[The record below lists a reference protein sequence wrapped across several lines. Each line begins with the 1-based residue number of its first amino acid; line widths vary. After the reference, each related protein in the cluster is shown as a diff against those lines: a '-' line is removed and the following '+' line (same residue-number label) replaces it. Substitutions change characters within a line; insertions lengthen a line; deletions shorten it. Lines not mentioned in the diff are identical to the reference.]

1 MRESK
6 RLTTRE
12 GYATWARSYDD
23 EQNPLIMT
31 EEPRVK
37 ELLAGIPHP
46 SSALDVATGTG
57 RWALYLAKRGVSV
70 VGIDESPEM
79 LQVAQDKAHA
89 AGLSISFLEGTLE
102 DGLPF
107 PSGQFDLVVCALAL
121 CHVHDIRAAVSSCSR
136 VLRSGGHLL
145 ITDFHPQAVLNG
157 WETALVADGET
168 FILPNA
174 RHSRSDYLD
183 AVRESG
189 CELVHLEEI
198 LVREQP
204 QEAVMHGP
212 QDVEAFMRE
221 YGDWPFCLIILAR
234 LKFSTLSKRRAGED
248 DITVLYDEYPS
259 GIDGPSLDI
268 TNDSAVTGRSPAH
281 R

>member
-46 SSALDVATGTG
+46 SRALDVATGTG

-157 WETALVADGET
+157 WDTALVADGET

-198 LVREQP
+198 LVRQQP
-204 QEAVMHGP
+204 QEAVMQGP
-212 QDVEAFMRE
+212 QDVEEFMRE
-221 YGDWPFCLIILAR
+221 YGDWPLCLIILAR
-234 LKFSTLSKRRAGED
+234 LKFAGVSKRRAGED
-248 DITVLYDEYPS
+248 AITVL
-259 GIDGPSLDI
+259 
-268 TNDSAVTGRSPAH
+268 
-281 R
+281 

>member
-6 RLTTRE
+6 KLTTS
-12 GYATWARSYDD
+12 SY
-23 EQNPLIMT
+23 
-31 EEPRVK
+31 
-37 ELLAGIPHP
+37 
-46 SSALDVATGTG
+46 
-57 RWALYLAKRGVSV
+57 
-70 VGIDESPEM
+70 
-79 LQVAQDKAHA
+79 
-89 AGLSISFLEGTLE
+89 
-102 DGLPF
+102 
-107 PSGQFDLVVCALAL
+107 
-121 CHVHDIRAAVSSCSR
+121 SR

-198 LVREQP
+198 LVRQQP
-204 QEAVMHGP
+204 QEAMMHGP

-234 LKFSTLSKRRAGED
+234 LRFSTLSKPRAGED

-259 GIDGPSLDI
+259 GIDGPPLDI
-268 TNDSAVTGRSPAH
+268 TNGSAVTGGSSAH